1 MASIIIGGQIG
12 EKFLN
17 KYQFILLE
25 EKHIQ
30 IYMGRLC
37 AQYHFVL
44 LDSDQILI
52 ISYNKMHPSF
62 AFPPNIT
69 GRLAIKTVMQNDF
82 FIENGYVVGVL
93 IQRCSSV
100 QLPRNV
106 Q

>member
-1 MASIIIGGQIG
+1 
-12 EKFLN
+12 
-17 KYQFILLE
+17 
-25 EKHIQ
+25 
-30 IYMGRLC
+30 
-37 AQYHFVL
+37 
-44 LDSDQILI
+44 
-52 ISYNKMHPSF
+52 MHPSF
-62 AFPPNIT
+62 AFPPNIM